1 MFVLKNFRIISVVEG
16 LSYLAI
22 LSVTLGF
29 ISREFV
35 SYLGMFHGVL
45 FLLYIALS
53 LGVTEKK
60 GWSVLIWVALLIASI
75 VPFAFILVELF
86 LRKESAKQELSSAA
100 RIKSIKVKG

>member
-1 MFVLKNFRIISVVEG
+1 MFVLKYFRIISVAEG
-16 LSYLAI
+16 FSYLAI

-45 FLLYIALS
+45 FMLYIVLLLA
-53 LGVTEKK
+53 VTDKN
-60 GWSVLIWVALLIASI
+60 GWSILRRVALFIASI

-86 LRKESAKQELSSAA
+86 LRKESTRQELSSAV
-100 RIKSIKVKG
+100 RIRS